1 MSRALA
7 SRIAKLEP
15 RPVPTVIPHI
25 VTVERGE
32 TARVAVARFFAEYGS
47 KISPRHGLIVIPASI
62 EAEGEDEFAARF
74 EAQQRALVAMAKSPP
89 QKKDEFNG

>member
-7 SRIAKLEP
+7 GRIAKLEP
-15 RPVPTVIPHI
+15 RPVPIVTPHV

-32 TARVAVARFFAEYGS
+32 TASLALARFRRTHGA
-47 KISPRHGLIVIPASI
+47 KMAPRHGLIVVPARI
-62 EAEGEDEFAARF
+62 ETEDEADFALRF
-74 EAQQRALVAMAKSPP
+74 EAQQTALVAAAKSPP